1 MNFVA
6 AAAAVEEGSP
16 LAFPWVLVGVPH
28 VFRCTIVRPTAPTHL
43 RNPRLKVTECGLAC
57 AAAAERAKHAK
68 YDALCKQRKWKMI
81 PFAMES
87 HGAVG
92 ESARRLLFQLAS
104 KVSDISA
111 QAFLQQTYAR
121 LSVALQSANAA
132 IMVGGLQRL

>member
-1 MNFVA
+1 
-6 AAAAVEEGSP
+6 
-16 LAFPWVLVGVPH
+16 
-28 VFRCTIVRPTAPTHL
+28 
-43 RNPRLKVTECGLAC
+43 
-57 AAAAERAKHAK
+57 
-68 YDALCKQRKWKMI
+68 MI

-92 ESARRLLFQLAS
+92 ASARWLLFKLAS

-132 IMVGGLQRL
+132 IMVGWDYSVFEWISCRVIYR